1 MKLELALAAV
11 SMKTALKYRRN
22 WNHKA
27 PIVKL
32 LQNMMPAGPGRKG
45 YRLYFDIGTN
55 HKNHYTIPPAVRS
68 ALQKAG
74 FVATDYLAKKCV
86 KIADKDQKNVFNI
99 GKVIG
104 KDPHAKMAFDNDP
117 QLQNTKQGA
126 MQVVISCH
134 PYDIIGMSTG
144 RDWDKMSCMRLAD
157 GEHKYNPG
165 SNAHY
170 VRNDVSEGTLVA
182 YVVSADDQN
191 IQKPKARCLLKP
203 FYNEEGQ
210 VLYRRETTIY
220 GNPVPG
226 FDLILSRFLR
236 KINQNIP
243 EGTFKMPGNLYND
256 GMGTE
261 HYHNASDDANLSI
274 RDVVMDTAHAVDFV
288 QQQIKAMPDKDTR
301 DQHAENIIEFLN
313 DEAVESRLKE
323 TQIDEIV
330 EALKGHK
337 ALVNGIHLLAYKNQP
352 LTSVLA
358 EVGRRIGSFDKTK
371 GFTPEVLKA
380 LDDSKVHDLSYG
392 GGNPV
397 VEALSR
403 VETLSDHELRDNVR
417 IFKMILTGK
426 APAPSKAELEAL
438 PNCARILNTAA
449 HAARH
454 MTMFGD
460 DSMQKGAYAI
470 LDLGIDIENPIWW
483 GPEASDMM
491 YAIGGVNLFLSY
503 VMDNPGK
510 LSSDAL
516 WAVDP
521 YVAAQA
527 LSNRR
532 VFRFIDKM
540 EDRQVAYMM
549 DHIKSEQ
556 IKFIL
561 TNPRSAQL
569 FKDNKT
575 ALVKYLDENTEVINT
590 LLDNWE
596 PKHVKVLAEYHLPAV
611 MVLSD
616 NGIIFSSQMAD
627 TIQALIPPVM
637 AWEGPKLNPET
648 VDIENAIQFM
658 VQAGNLLDKPLHL
671 ERKFD
676 EDYFELRDITDV
688 ADHFRDTWAN
698 KRHSRTDS
706 FPSLLY
712 KLDFDGQR
720 PDISHSTELMDHL
733 GGDAFGW
740 VPTEKLPGNVPG
752 FLKMIRGME
761 LEQAISA
768 LYNLVNATRLL
779 PLQDVE
785 AGVERKM
792 NDLDMAYPD
801 EDLLGVDEAAEA
813 QEIYDEKR
821 QEIEDEIIED
831 NYKLIRLNQKLVDAL
846 EKIKDFVGFDEDVD
860 YWEDDAPNDPFE
872 VEMAAVEDSDWEDHA
887 QALRDLR
894 SELKTECESRP
905 NELQEMID
913 DSGFSE

>member
-11 SMKTALKYRRN
+11 SMKTALKYSRKWNRN
-22 WNHKA
+22 A
-27 PIVKL
+27 PIVKV
-32 LQNMMPAGPGRKG
+32 LQNMMPAGPGKKG
-45 YRLYFDIGTN
+45 FRLYFDIGTN

-86 KIADKDQKNVFNI
+86 KIGDKEQKNVFNI

-104 KDPHAKMAFDNDP
+104 KDAHAKMAFDNDP

-157 GEHKYNPG
+157 GEHKFNPG
-165 SNAHY
+165 SNQHY

-191 IQKPKARCLLKP
+191 IQRPKARCLLKP

-210 VLYRRETTIY
+210 VLYRRETRVY

-236 KINQNIP
+236 KINANIP
-243 EGTFKMPGNLYND
+243 EGTFKMPHSLYDD
-256 GMGTE
+256 GMGKD
-261 HYHNASDDANLSI
+261 HYHNASSDDNLTVE
-274 RDVVMDTAHAVDFV
+274 DVVNDTAHAVQFIH
-288 QQQIKAMPDKDTR
+288 QQLKAMPDKETR

-313 DEAVESRLKE
+313 NETVETRLKE
-323 TQIDEIV
+323 TQVDEIV
-330 EALKGHK
+330 EALKGSK
-337 ALVNGIHLLAYKNQP
+337 ALVNGIHLLAYKNKP

-380 LDDSKVHDLSYG
+380 LDDDKVHDLSYG

-397 VEALSR
+397 MEALSR
-403 VETLSDHELRDNVR
+403 VENLSDHELRENTR

-426 APAPSKAELEAL
+426 TPPPTKEELETL

-470 LDLGIDIENPIWW
+470 LDLGIDVENPIWW
-483 GPEASDMM
+483 GPDAADMM
-491 YAIGGVNLFLSY
+491 YATGGVNLFLSY

-516 WAVDP
+516 WACDP
-521 YVAAQA
+521 AITAVALA
-527 LSNRR
+527 NRR

-540 EDRQVAYMM
+540 EDRQVAYLM
-549 DHIKSEQ
+549 DHVKLEQ
-556 IKFIL
+556 IKTVIS
-561 TNPRSAQL
+561 NPYSAQAY
-569 FKDNKT
+569 KDNRV

-590 LLDNWE
+590 LLNNWE
-596 PKHVKVLAEYHLPAV
+596 PKHVKALAEYHLPAV
-611 MVLSD
+611 MHLTD
-616 NGIIFSSQMAD
+616 NGIIFGSQMAD
-627 TIQALIPPVM
+627 TIQALIPPTM
-637 AWEGPKLNPET
+637 AWEGPKLSPET
-648 VDIENAIQFM
+648 VDIENAIQYM

-676 EDYFELRDITDV
+676 EDYFELRDLTDV

-712 KLDFDGQR
+712 KMDFAGQR
-720 PDISHSTELMDHL
+720 PDISHSDELMEHL
-733 GGDAFGW
+733 GADAFGW
-740 VPTEKLPGNVPG
+740 VPTEKLPGEVRG

-761 LEQAISA
+761 LEPAIDA
-768 LYNLVNATRLL
+768 LYNLINATRLL
-779 PLQDVE
+779 PLEDINS
-785 AGVERKM
+785 GVERKM
-792 NDLDMAYPD
+792 DELEIIYPD
-801 EDLLGVDEAAEA
+801 QDAMDDDDYEEAMSV
-813 QEIYDEKR
+813 YDEQR
-821 QEIEDEIIED
+821 QAFEDAIVES
-831 NYKLIRLNQKLVDAL
+831 NYKTIRLNQKLVDAL
-846 EKIKDFVGFDEDVD
+846 EKVKDFVGYDEDTD
-860 YWEDDAPNDPFE
+860 YWDEDTPAEPFE
-872 VEMAAVEDSDWEDHA
+872 AEMESVEESDYEDNASRV
-887 QALRDLR
+887 RDLR
-894 SELKTECESRP
+894 GELKSEWESRP
-905 NELQEMID
+905 NELQEMKD

>member
-32 LQNMMPAGPGRKG
+32 LQNLMPAGPGRKG

-157 GEHKYNPG
+157 GEHRFNPG

-210 VLYRRETTIY
+210 VLYRRETTVY

-243 EGTFKMPGNLYND
+243 EGTFKMPDKLYND
-256 GMGTE
+256 GIGTE
-261 HYHNASDDANLSI
+261 HYHDATDDDNLSM
-274 RDVVMDTAHAVDFV
+274 RDVVMDTAQAVQFV
-288 QQQIKAMPDKDTR
+288 QQQIKAMPDKETR
-301 DQHAENIIEFLN
+301 DQHADNIVEFLN
-313 DEAVESRLKE
+313 NEVVEKQLKE

-330 EALKGHK
+330 EALKGTK
-337 ALVNGIHLLAYKNQP
+337 AMVNAIHLLAYKNHP

-397 VEALSR
+397 IEALNR
-403 VETLSDHELRDNVR
+403 VENLNDHEMRDNVR

-483 GPEASDMM
+483 GPEAADMM
-491 YAIGGVNLFLSY
+491 YATGGVNLFLSY

-516 WAVDP
+516 WACDP
-521 YVAAQA
+521 YVTAQA
-527 LSNRR
+527 LANRR

-540 EDRQVAYMM
+540 EDRQVSYMM
-549 DHIKSEQ
+549 DHVKHEQ
-556 IKFIL
+556 IKMIL
-561 TNPRSAQL
+561 TNRSALQVY
-569 FKDNKT
+569 KDNKT
-575 ALVKYLDENTEVINT
+575 AIVKYLDENTEVINT

-596 PKHVKVLAEYHLPAV
+596 PKHVKILAEYHLPAV

-616 NGIIFSSQMAD
+616 NGIIFGSQMAD

-637 AWEGPKLNPET
+637 AWKGPKLNPET
-648 VDIENAIQFM
+648 VDIENAIQYM

-698 KRHSRTDS
+698 KKHSRTDS

-720 PDISHSTELMDHL
+720 PDISHSDELMDHL

-740 VPTEKLPGNVPG
+740 IPIEKLPGEMNN
-752 FLKMIRGME
+752 FLKMVRGME
-761 LEQAISA
+761 LAPAINA
-768 LYNLVNATRLL
+768 LSNLVNSTRLI
-779 PLQDVE
+779 PLTDVQ

-792 NDLDMAYPD
+792 NDLDMEYPNQD
-801 EDLLGVDEAAEA
+801 EMDDDDYEEAMAA
-813 QEIYDEKR
+813 YDEKNA
-821 QEIEDEIIED
+821 EFEEAIVED
-831 NYKLIRLNQKLVDAL
+831 NYRLIRLNQKLVDAL
-846 EKIKDFVGFDEDVD
+846 EKIKDFVGIEEGVAYWDDDSPNEPFNAEMESVTESD
-860 YWEDDAPNDPFE
+860 Y
-872 VEMAAVEDSDWEDHA
+872 EDHA
-887 QALRDLR
+887 RAVRDLR
-894 SELKTECESRP
+894 EELQTDCESRP

>member
-11 SMKTALKYRRN
+11 SMKTALKYTRK
-22 WNHKA
+22 WNREA
-27 PIVKL
+27 PIVKV
-32 LQNMMPAGPGRKG
+32 LQHMMPVGPGKKG
-45 YRLYFDIGTN
+45 FRLYFDIGNT

-86 KIADKDQKNVFNI
+86 KIGDKEQKNVFNI

-117 QLQNTKQGA
+117 QLQNTKQGS

-157 GEHKYNPG
+157 GEHKFNPG
-165 SNAHY
+165 SNQHY

-182 YVVSADDQN
+182 YVVSSDDQN

-203 FYNEEGQ
+203 FYNDEGQ
-210 VLYRRETTIY
+210 VLYRRETRVY

-236 KINQNIP
+236 KINANIP

-261 HYHNASDDANLSI
+261 HYHNASTDENLSVE
-274 RDVVMDTAHAVDFV
+274 DVVTDTAHAVQFV
-288 QQQIKAMPDKDTR
+288 HQQLKAAPSPEIR
-301 DQHAENIIEFLN
+301 DQHSENIIEFLN
-313 DEAVESRLKE
+313 NETVETRLKE

-337 ALVNGIHLLAYKNQP
+337 SVVNGIHLLAYKNKP

-371 GFTPEVLKA
+371 GFTPEVLQA
-380 LDDSKVHDLSYG
+380 LDDDKVHDLSYG

-403 VETLSDHELRDNVR
+403 VETLSDHELRENTR

-426 APAPSKAELEAL
+426 TPPPTKEELEAL

-470 LDLGIDIENPIWW
+470 LDMNIDVENPIWW
-483 GPEASDMM
+483 GPEAADMM
-491 YAIGGVNLFLSY
+491 YAVGGVNLFLSY

-516 WAVDP
+516 WACDP
-521 YVAAQA
+521 YVTAQA

-532 VFRFIDKM
+532 VFRFLDKM
-540 EDRQVAYMM
+540 EDRQVSYMM
-549 DHIKSEQ
+549 DHVKLEQ
-556 IKFIL
+556 IKMIL
-561 TNPRSAQL
+561 TSPHSAQN

-590 LLDNWE
+590 ILDNWE
-596 PKHVKVLAEYHLPAV
+596 PKHVKILAEYHLPAV
-611 MVLSD
+611 MMLTD
-616 NGIIFSSQMAD
+616 NGIIFGSQMAD
-627 TIQALIPPVM
+627 TIQALIPPVL

-648 VDIENAIQFM
+648 VDIENAIQYM

-676 EDYFELRDITDV
+676 DDYFELRDITDV

-712 KLDFDGQR
+712 KLDFAGQR
-720 PDISHSTELMDHL
+720 PDISHSDELMDHL

-740 VPTEKLPGNVPG
+740 VPTEKLPGEVSN

-761 LEQAISA
+761 LEPAINA
-768 LYNLVNATRLL
+768 LQNLINATRLL
-779 PLQDVE
+779 PLQEVDS
-785 AGVERKM
+785 GVERVM
-792 NDLDMAYPD
+792 DDLELAYPD
-801 EDLLGVDEAAEA
+801 EDALGEEAYEEA
-813 QEIYDEKR
+813 QALYDEKR
-821 QEIEDEIIED
+821 QEIEDKIIED
-831 NYKLIRLNQKLVDAL
+831 NYKLVRLNQKLVGSL
-846 EKIKDFVGFDEDVD
+846 EKVRDFVGYDDEVE
-860 YWEDDAPNDPFE
+860 YWEDDAPNDPFNA
-872 VEMAAVEDSDWEDHA
+872 EMEAVEESDYEDHA

-894 SELKTECESRP
+894 GELKTEWESRP
-905 NELQEMID
+905 DELQEMID

>member
-32 LQNMMPAGPGRKG
+32 LQNLMPAGPGRKG

-157 GEHKYNPG
+157 GEHRFNPG
-165 SNAHY
+165 SNQHY

-203 FYNEEGQ
+203 FYNDEGQ
-210 VLYRRETTIY
+210 VLYRRETTVY

-243 EGTFKMPGNLYND
+243 EGTFKMPNNLYND

-261 HYHNASDDANLSI
+261 HYHNASDDDNLSI
-274 RDVVMDTAHAVDFV
+274 RDVVMDTAQAVQFV
-288 QQQIKAMPDKDTR
+288 QQQLAAMTDDATR
-301 DQHAENIIEFLN
+301 DKHSENIIEFLN
-313 DEAVESRLKE
+313 DESVETRLKE

-330 EALKGHK
+330 EALKGTK
-337 ALVNGIHLLAYKNQP
+337 AVVNGIHLLAYKNKP
-352 LTSVLA
+352 LTSALA

-371 GFTPEVLKA
+371 GFKPEVLRA
-380 LDDSKVHDLSYG
+380 LDDDKVHDLSYG

-397 VEALSR
+397 IEALSR
-403 VETLSDHELRDNVR
+403 VETLSDHELRNNTR

-426 APAPSKAELEAL
+426 APVPSKAELEAL

-470 LDLGIDIENPIWW
+470 LDLGIDVENPIWW
-483 GPEASDMM
+483 GADASDMM
-491 YAIGGVNLFLSY
+491 YATGGVNLFLSY

-516 WAVDP
+516 WACDP
-521 YVAAQA
+521 YVTAQA
-527 LSNRR
+527 LANRR
-532 VFRFIDKM
+532 VFRYIDKM
-540 EDRQVAYMM
+540 EDRQISYMM
-549 DHIKSEQ
+549 DHVKLEQ
-556 IKFIL
+556 LKLIL
-561 TNPRSAQL
+561 TSPFSAQN
-569 FKDNKT
+569 FKDNKA

-590 LLDNWE
+590 ILDNWE
-596 PKHVKVLAEYHLPAV
+596 PKNVKALADYHLPAV
-611 MVLSD
+611 MHLTD
-616 NGIIFSSQMAD
+616 NGIIFGSQMAD

-637 AWEGPKLNPET
+637 AWTGPKLNPET
-648 VDIENAIQFM
+648 VDIENAIQYM

-706 FPSLLY
+706 FPSLMN

-720 PDISHSTELMDHL
+720 PDISHSNELMDHL
-733 GGDAFGW
+733 GADAFGW
-740 VPTEKLPGNVPG
+740 VPTEKLPGEVPN
-752 FLKMIRGME
+752 FLKMVRGME
-761 LEQAISA
+761 LEPAISA
-768 LYNLVNATRLL
+768 LYSLVNATSLL
-779 PLQDVE
+779 PLVDIE
-785 AGVERKM
+785 AGIENRM
-792 NDLDMAYPD
+792 NDLEIGYPD
-801 EDLLGVDEAAEA
+801 EDEMDPDDFAEA
-813 QEIYDEKR
+813 MELYDEKR
-821 QEIEDEIIED
+821 TEIEDSLAED
-831 NYKLIRLNQKLVDAL
+831 NIKIIRLNQKLVGAL
-846 EKIKDFVGFDEDVD
+846 EKIKDFVGFDEDAE
-860 YWEDDAPNDPFE
+860 YWDEDAPNDPFNAD
-872 VEMAAVEDSDWEDHA
+872 MADVTESDYEDHA

-894 SELKTECESRP
+894 AELKTEWESRP
-905 NELQEMID
+905 DALQEMIS
-913 DSGFSE
+913 DSGFSD